1 MKIQLLLLALVVLAT
16 SLKEASSAS
25 LQGDLQIRVA
35 RSAPPC
41 DAYGGIYHELSFFV
55 KDILF
60 KV

>member
-25 LQGDLQIRVA
+25 LQGDLLIRVA

-41 DAYGGIYHELSFFV
+41 DAYGGIYDELSIFV
-55 KDILF
+55 E
-60 KV
+60 V

>member
-1 MKIQLLLLALVVLAT
+1 MKSQLLLLALVVLAT

-25 LQGDLQIRVA
+25 LQDDLLIRVA

-41 DAYGGIYHELSFFV
+41 DAYGGSYDELSFFV